1 MPLDLFSDSKYFK
14 LDELHKKYQTELYE
28 YLKERNFILSN
39 EHYLTH
45 WSKQG
50 KIAITMFES
59 KNVDDSNYP
68 NREEWHS
75 FSAYQIVFNPHEII
89 FRFNEEYNEDNF
101 NIEELKS
108 DYDLFIEVRD
118 YIKDLFKRYKAEYQ
132 KIKQEEQ

>member
-1 MPLDLFSDSKYFK
+1 MPLDLFSDSKYYK

-45 WSKQG
+45 HSSQG

-59 KNVDDSNYP
+59 KHVDDSNYP
-68 NREEWHS
+68 NREEWHE
-75 FSAYQIVFNPHEII
+75 FSAYQIEFKPHEIC
-89 FRFNEEYNEDNF
+89 FRFNKEYNEDNF
-101 NIEELKS
+101 NIEEMKS

-118 YIKDLFKRYKAEYQ
+118 YIKDLFKRYKTEYT
-132 KIKQEEQ
+132 KIKQEA